1 MRILLFFLF
10 CFISMTTWS
19 QTVTYDTI
27 TEVKEVESGV
37 FDTIYYVKKHVQ
49 FSEEFVVVDTV
60 RGNQWALDV
69 YGGITLGSNQALYTE
84 PDLTFNSSETNGH
97 YLGGSLYYNFSKKW
111 SVRVGAKFDYQKIVT
126 DYTKTT
132 NYTIDIFEEVN
143 DTLDTYYNISGSDTN
158 YFHIIEPK
166 IVQSTEEKTD
176 YSDLTYNW
184 ELYFLKIPIQASY
197 TLELNRWNFSLL
209 AGTSLNIELQHFKS
223 DVEENQESK
232 VSFYSSG
239 VVSLQAGYFIGNSTV
254 IHIEPLFEKSFIK
267 ADNSVIPTNQFSLGV
282 GLKQLF

>member
-1 MRILLFFLF
+1 MRTLLFFLVS
-10 CFISMTTWS
+10 FISMTTWS

-27 TEVKEVESGV
+27 TEVKEVEAGV

-69 YGGITLGSNQALYTE
+69 YGGITLGSNKALYTE

-97 YLGGSLYYNFSKKW
+97 HLGGSLYYNLSKKW
-111 SVRVGAKFDYQKIVT
+111 SLRVGAKFDYQKIVAH
-126 DYTKTT
+126 YSKTT
-132 NYTIDIFEEVN
+132 NYTIDVFEEVN
-143 DTLDTYYNISGSDTN
+143 DTLDTYYNSSGSDTN
-158 YFHIIEPK
+158 YFHIIETK

-197 TLELNRWNFSLL
+197 AVELNRWNFSLL
-209 AGTSLNIELQHFKS
+209 AGTSLNFQLQGVKS
-223 DVEENQESK
+223 NETENQEPR
-232 VSFYSSG
+232 VSFYSSAI
-239 VVSLQAGYFIGNSTV
+239 VSLQAGYFIGNSTV
-254 IHIEPLFEKSFIK
+254 IHIEPLFEKSFIR
-267 ADNSVIPTNQFSLGV
+267 AENSLIPTNQFSLGI
-282 GLKQLF
+282 GLKQFF